1 MKVFLVLS
9 LVILAAAAA
18 LAYGRAD
25 EVRTLAT
32 VAAQTTHVVGA
43 EPVTLLLSGGFLL
56 AVAGA
61 VRRLTV

>member
-18 LAYGRAD
+18 LAYGRTEEAT
-25 EVRTLAT
+25 TLAT
-32 VAAQTTHVVGA
+32 VAAQTTSVMGT
-43 EPVTLLLSGGFLL
+43 EPATLLLSGGFLL

-61 VRRLTV
+61 VRRLSI